1 MKILMLGW
9 ELPPHNSGGLGVA
22 CYQLCEALSV
32 KDIDIEFVLPYNEV
46 HSIDFMKV
54 RAALSH
60 SAGSLRISGIAYDSF
75 KYTDT
80 QGNEQWLSIFDQQKL
95 YEQAAAQLTGYESFD
110 IIHAHDW
117 LTFKAG
123 VILKQK
129 TGKPLILHVH
139 SVESDRSGG
148 NYGNPLAREIEQES
162 MLMADKIVAVSQHT
176 KNIIIADYAIPADK
190 IEVIHNSIGK
200 IDEVNL
206 SELNSYKY
214 LAALKNHGYKV
225 ISSIG
230 RLTIQKNLIN
240 LLHAFKLVTN
250 KEPKAILLFVGN
262 GEQET
267 ELLLLAAE
275 LGISRNVMFAGFQR
289 GKRWRDAYTIADL
302 FVMPSVS
309 EPFGLTPLEAVA
321 LGVPVLISKQ
331 SGVSEVLKNAL
342 KVDFWDVNEMANQML
357 AVLQNQSLKNELI
370 VNGSKEYESMNWSKA
385 ANQLEEIYAKAVRGV
400 SG

>member
-22 CYQLCEALSV
+22 CYQLCEALSFI
-32 KDIDIEFVLPYNEV
+32 DIDIEFVLPYNEA

-54 RAALSH
+54 RAALKH
-60 SAGSLRISGIAYDSF
+60 SSGSLRISGIAYDSF
-75 KYTDT
+75 KYTDL
-80 QGNEQWLSIFDQQKL
+80 QGNEHWLSIFDQQKL
-95 YEQAAAQLTGYESFD
+95 YEQAAARLTGYESFD
-110 IIHAHDW
+110 IIQAHDW

-123 VILKQK
+123 VLLKQK

-162 MLMADKIVAVSQHT
+162 LLMADKIVAVSQHT
-176 KNIIIADYAIPADK
+176 KNTIIADYAIPADK

-200 IDEVNL
+200 IDEVNQ
-206 SELNSYKY
+206 SEINSYKY
-214 LAALKNHGYKV
+214 LASLKNHGYKV

-230 RLTIQKNLIN
+230 RLTIQKNLVN
-240 LLHAFKLVTN
+240 LMYAFKLVAN
-250 KEPKAILLFVGN
+250 KEPKSILLFVGN

-275 LGISRNVMFAGFQR
+275 LGISKNVMFAGFQR

-309 EPFGLTPLEAVA
+309 EPFGLTPLEAVG

-357 AVLQNQSLKNELI
+357 AVLQNQSLKDELI
-370 VNGSKEYESMNWSKA
+370 VNGSKEYESMSWSKA
-385 ANQLEEIYAKAVRGV
+385 ANQLEEIYAKAVLGV